1 MGKLDEI
8 EIHEGCG
15 DIRCRR
21 CMEASDALEEAL
33 TSALGNRHDWLG
45 VYHYWIVEE
54 GVSPETPGGWWSREA
69 LSDDNVS
76 RFIDERKGM
85 E

>member
-15 DIRCRR
+15 DTRCRR
-21 CMEASDALEEAL
+21 CMEASDALEEVL
-33 TSALGNRHDWLG
+33 TSALGNRYDWLG
-45 VYHYWIVEE
+45 LYHSWLIQNEIN
-54 GVSPETPGGWWSREA
+54 PETPGGWWSREA
-69 LSDDNVS
+69 LSDASVKLFLNP
-76 RFIDERKGM
+76 RNET